1 MSDRQET
8 IEILVIKQDDKPI
21 RKTIPN
27 TLEAKQHEVG
37 GYIEPYGLKNG
48 ATIYCNEEGK
58 LGSWSLNRAIRAY
71 DLDNRAGSQIVEMM
85 AGTFFISGFDP
96 ESGEDTEA
104 DTEPPVNTNHIE
116 DDEQQEDG
124 KQAACKEVQILYL
137 QAVKLHATS
146 DSFVDIVFH
155 NRLYYR
161 KKERRTVAATIRKTQ
176 APNQEPAVFPVSGS
190 PDENL
195 E

>member
-85 AGTFFISGFDP
+85 AGTCFISGFDP
-96 ESGEDTEA
+96 ESGEDTGL
-104 DTEPPVNTNHIE
+104 TEEQFDHWAKRFHSPEILVQNANNELLAVPVPI
-116 DDEQQEDG
+116 
-124 KQAACKEVQILYL
+124 K
-137 QAVKLHATS
+137 
-146 DSFVDIVFH
+146 
-155 NRLYYR
+155 
-161 KKERRTVAATIRKTQ
+161 
-176 APNQEPAVFPVSGS
+176 
-190 PDENL
+190 
-195 E
+195 

>member
-37 GYIEPYGLKNG
+37 GYIEPYALKNG

-71 DLDNRAGSQIVEMM
+71 DLDDRAGSQIVEMM

-96 ESGEDTEA
+96 ESGEDTGL
-104 DTEPPVNTNHIE
+104 TEEQFDHWAKRFHSPEILVQNANNELLAVPVPI
-116 DDEQQEDG
+116 
-124 KQAACKEVQILYL
+124 K
-137 QAVKLHATS
+137 
-146 DSFVDIVFH
+146 
-155 NRLYYR
+155 
-161 KKERRTVAATIRKTQ
+161 
-176 APNQEPAVFPVSGS
+176 
-190 PDENL
+190 
-195 E
+195 

>member
-1 MSDRQET
+1 MSDKQET

-71 DLDNRAGSQIVEMM
+71 DLDDRAGSQIVEMM

-96 ESGEDTEA
+96 ESGEDTSL
-104 DTEPPVNTNHIE
+104 TEEQFNHWDKRLNSPEILVQNANNELLAVPVPI
-116 DDEQQEDG
+116 
-124 KQAACKEVQILYL
+124 K
-137 QAVKLHATS
+137 
-146 DSFVDIVFH
+146 
-155 NRLYYR
+155 
-161 KKERRTVAATIRKTQ
+161 
-176 APNQEPAVFPVSGS
+176 
-190 PDENL
+190 
-195 E
+195 

>member
-1 MSDRQET
+1 MSDKQET

-71 DLDNRAGSQIVEMM
+71 DLDDRAGSQIVEMM

-96 ESGEDTEA
+96 ESGEDTSL
-104 DTEPPVNTNHIE
+104 TEEQFNHW
-116 DDEQQEDG
+116 D
-124 KQAACKEVQILYL
+124 
-137 QAVKLHATS
+137 
-146 DSFVDIVFH
+146 
-155 NRLYYR
+155 
-161 KKERRTVAATIRKTQ
+161 
-176 APNQEPAVFPVSGS
+176 SGS
-190 PDENL
+190 TRRKSSCRTPIMSCWL
-195 E
+195 FPFPSSSS

>member
-1 MSDRQET
+1 MSDKQET

-58 LGSWSLNRAIRAY
+58 LGSWSLNRAIRAC
-71 DLDNRAGSQIVEMM
+71 DLDDRAGSQIVEMM

-96 ESGEDTEA
+96 ESGEDTSL
-104 DTEPPVNTNHIE
+104 TEEQFNHWDKRFHSPEIRVQNANNELLAVPVPI
-116 DDEQQEDG
+116 
-124 KQAACKEVQILYL
+124 K
-137 QAVKLHATS
+137 
-146 DSFVDIVFH
+146 
-155 NRLYYR
+155 
-161 KKERRTVAATIRKTQ
+161 
-176 APNQEPAVFPVSGS
+176 
-190 PDENL
+190 
-195 E
+195 

>member
-1 MSDRQET
+1 MSDKQET
-8 IEILVIKQDDKPI
+8 IEILVIKQDEKPI

-71 DLDNRAGSQIVEMM
+71 DLDDRAGSQIVEMM

-96 ESGEDTEA
+96 ESGEDTSL
-104 DTEPPVNTNHIE
+104 TE
-116 DDEQQEDG
+116 EQFTTG
-124 KQAACKEVQILYL
+124 
-137 QAVKLHATS
+137 T
-146 DSFVDIVFH
+146 
-155 NRLYYR
+155 
-161 KKERRTVAATIRKTQ
+161 
-176 APNQEPAVFPVSGS
+176 SGS
-190 PDENL
+190 TRRKSSCRTPIMSCWL
-195 E
+195 FPFPSSSS

>member
-1 MSDRQET
+1 MSDKQET

-71 DLDNRAGSQIVEMM
+71 DLDDRAGSQIVEMM

-96 ESGEDTEA
+96 ESGEDTSL
-104 DTEPPVNTNHIE
+104 TEEQFNHWDKWFHSPEILVQNANNELLAVPVPI
-116 DDEQQEDG
+116 
-124 KQAACKEVQILYL
+124 K
-137 QAVKLHATS
+137 
-146 DSFVDIVFH
+146 
-155 NRLYYR
+155 
-161 KKERRTVAATIRKTQ
+161 
-176 APNQEPAVFPVSGS
+176 
-190 PDENL
+190 
-195 E
+195 

>member
-96 ESGEDTEA
+96 GSVGDTGL
-104 DTEPPVNTNHIE
+104 TEEQFDHWAKRFHSPEILVQNANNELLAVPVPI
-116 DDEQQEDG
+116 
-124 KQAACKEVQILYL
+124 K
-137 QAVKLHATS
+137 
-146 DSFVDIVFH
+146 
-155 NRLYYR
+155 
-161 KKERRTVAATIRKTQ
+161 
-176 APNQEPAVFPVSGS
+176 
-190 PDENL
+190 
-195 E
+195 

>member
-1 MSDRQET
+1 MSDKQET

-71 DLDNRAGSQIVEMM
+71 DLDDRAGSQIVEMM
-85 AGTFFISGFDP
+85 AGTFFISGFDS
-96 ESGEDTEA
+96 ESGEDTSL
-104 DTEPPVNTNHIE
+104 TEEQFNHWDKRFHSPEILVQNANNELLAVPVPI
-116 DDEQQEDG
+116 
-124 KQAACKEVQILYL
+124 K
-137 QAVKLHATS
+137 
-146 DSFVDIVFH
+146 
-155 NRLYYR
+155 
-161 KKERRTVAATIRKTQ
+161 
-176 APNQEPAVFPVSGS
+176 
-190 PDENL
+190 
-195 E
+195 

>member
-1 MSDRQET
+1 MSDKQET

-71 DLDNRAGSQIVEMM
+71 DLDDRVGSQIVEMM

-96 ESGEDTEA
+96 ESGEDTSL
-104 DTEPPVNTNHIE
+104 TEEQFNHWDKRFHSPEILVQNANNELLAVPVPI
-116 DDEQQEDG
+116 
-124 KQAACKEVQILYL
+124 K
-137 QAVKLHATS
+137 
-146 DSFVDIVFH
+146 
-155 NRLYYR
+155 
-161 KKERRTVAATIRKTQ
+161 
-176 APNQEPAVFPVSGS
+176 
-190 PDENL
+190 
-195 E
+195 